1 MSSGDRTRSIGGAG
15 TGNRSAALV
24 GFGWNVA
31 RLGQKA
37 RPLTIVGGDRPTA
50 GRRALDAHAEVSGR
64 HQMLIE
70 MEWRAVT
77 GEIRALPTPRPPQAA
92 LAMRPPTPRSGG
104 ELSVDAHG
112 TPPASP
118 EELIVSTTSL
128 RSSP

>member
-70 MEWRAVT
+70 MEWRTVT
-77 GEIRALPTPRPPQAA
+77 GESAPHPHRGRLKPRWRCALRRPEAVGNSA
-92 LAMRPPTPRSGG
+92 WTLT
-104 ELSVDAHG
+104 AHLQLH
-112 TPPASP
+112 PKS
-118 EELIVSTTSL
+118 
-128 RSSP
+128 